1 MPSNIFSDEYPEE
14 TGKKQDNA
22 TREMAFDANFRMT
35 RYVKQ
40 TYTHLKLAA
49 VPIFFFLNMRLDKK
63 HSEPS
68 RKHYHQI
75 AFFSKNYN
83 CFDLF
88 CFWTYA
94 CLWPIFHNNK
104 VVQL

>member
-49 VPIFFFLNMRLDKK
+49 VPIFFSLTCVWIKNI
-63 HSEPS
+63 PS
-68 RKHYHQI
+68 PVENIIIK
-75 AFFSKNYN
+75 
-83 CFDLF
+83 
-88 CFWTYA
+88 
-94 CLWPIFHNNK
+94 
-104 VVQL
+104 

>member
-40 TYTHLKLAA
+40 TYTQLKMAA
-49 VPIFFFLNMRLDKK
+49 VPIFFSLTCVWINNI
-63 HSEPS
+63 PS
-68 RKHYHQI
+68 PVGNIIIK
-75 AFFSKNYN
+75 
-83 CFDLF
+83 
-88 CFWTYA
+88 
-94 CLWPIFHNNK
+94 
-104 VVQL
+104 

>member
-22 TREMAFDANFRMT
+22 TREMAFNANFRMT

-49 VPIFFFLNMRLDKK
+49 VPIFFSLTCVWIKNI
-63 HSEPS
+63 PS
-68 RKHYHQI
+68 PVENIIIK
-75 AFFSKNYN
+75 
-83 CFDLF
+83 
-88 CFWTYA
+88 
-94 CLWPIFHNNK
+94 
-104 VVQL
+104 

>member
-40 TYTHLKLAA
+40 TYTHLKMAA
-49 VPIFFFLNMRLDKK
+49 VPIFFSLTCVWIKNI
-63 HSEPS
+63 PS
-68 RKHYHQI
+68 PVENIIIK
-75 AFFSKNYN
+75 
-83 CFDLF
+83 
-88 CFWTYA
+88 
-94 CLWPIFHNNK
+94 
-104 VVQL
+104 

>member
-40 TYTHLKLAA
+40 TYTHLKTAA
-49 VPIFFFLNMRLDKK
+49 VPIFFSLTCVWIKNI
-63 HSEPS
+63 PS
-68 RKHYHQI
+68 PVENIIIK
-75 AFFSKNYN
+75 
-83 CFDLF
+83 
-88 CFWTYA
+88 
-94 CLWPIFHNNK
+94 
-104 VVQL
+104 